1 MENNLKKTRHEELAL
16 MAQMG
21 NQEAEEFLIREYKD
35 VVRGKAHSYF
45 IMGGDREDVVQEAMI
60 GLFKAIKSYAPGND
74 ATFKTYADVCINRQI
89 LDAIKAAN
97 RKKHSPLN
105 TSVSLNKPVKVES
118 DHTLEE
124 TIPGKSDNDP
134 ETLMV
139 VQDIINY
146 ISQNESNKFSEM
158 EIQVWN
164 LYMEGKSHRE
174 IALCLDKNPKAVY
187 NAMERTKKKIMAFL
201 NDVK

>member
-164 LYMEGKSHRE
+164 LYMEGKSHKE